1 MRNNSRSLT
10 LRVGQCEDDD
20 ARLGESSYVDV
31 TLVLYERCLSM
42 ALRSASHILIKLCAV
57 SVCAASMSLCDFG
70 LADEAAP
77 ESKPAVEK
85 SSKKPEPRKELFAG
99 TVVLLQDALKKRDIK
114 VADEM
119 KLQAVLETKS
129 GELIPIAAD
138 WRGRAFFQD
147 KKLRNRPVEIV
158 GYRRPGVPY
167 LQALVVYF
175 FNKKGERE
183 EFDYWCDICA
193 IPMYEIK
200 DCECCQGPSR
210 HRYRLAKLPD
220 YLFRKDTAKKPS
232 PKVQA
237 RPTDKPSSAKKLAP

>member
-1 MRNNSRSLT
+1 
-10 LRVGQCEDDD
+10 
-20 ARLGESSYVDV
+20 
-31 TLVLYERCLSM
+31 M
-42 ALRSASHILIKLCAV
+42 ALRSASQIMIRLFVVVVCAV
-57 SVCAASMSLCDFG
+57 ATWLCSFG
-70 LADEAAP
+70 FADEAAP
-77 ESKPAVEK
+77 ESKSVAVKKPVAEK
-85 SSKKPEPRKELFAG
+85 SSKKIELRKELFAG
-99 TVVLLQDALKKRDIK
+99 TVMLLQDALKKRDIK

-147 KKLRNRPVEIV
+147 KKLRDRPVEIV

-200 DCECCQGPSR
+200 ECECCQGPSR
-210 HRYRLAKLPD
+210 HRYRPAKLPD
-220 YLFRKDTAKKPS
+220 YLFRQKAAKKPS

-237 RPTDKPSSAKKLAP
+237 ISTEKPLSPKKLAP

>member
-1 MRNNSRSLT
+1 MPQHPASR
-10 LRVGQCEDDD
+10 V
-20 ARLGESSYVDV
+20 
-31 TLVLYERCLSM
+31 
-42 ALRSASHILIKLCAV
+42 V
-57 SVCAASMSLCDFG
+57 SGVIIVAVCAATTMWCARTF
-70 LADEAAP
+70 ADEAASTP
-77 ESKPAVEK
+77 KLPATT
-85 SSKKPEPRKELFAG
+85 SSKKPEPKKELFAG
-99 TVVLLQDALKKRDIK
+99 KVVLLQDALKKRDIK

-119 KLQAVLETKS
+119 KLQAVLETKT

-147 KKLRNRPVEIV
+147 KKLRDRSVEIV
-158 GYRRPGVPY
+158 GYRRPGIPY

-210 HRYRLAKLPD
+210 HRYRPAKLPD
-220 YLFRKDTAKKPS
+220 YLFRQGAAKNKKPS
-232 PKVQA
+232 SNE
-237 RPTDKPSSAKKLAP
+237 KPSAKKSSNAKKLTP

>member
-1 MRNNSRSLT
+1 MVSRHITQIILVVVLFSGLVALFNSA
-10 LRVGQCEDDD
+10 GAED
-20 ARLGESSYVDV
+20 AG
-31 TLVLYERCLSM
+31 TTQ
-42 ALRSASHILIKLCAV
+42 
-57 SVCAASMSLCDFG
+57 
-70 LADEAAP
+70 
-77 ESKPAVEK
+77 
-85 SSKKPEPRKELFAG
+85 SSKKLDPRKELFSG
-99 TVVLLQDALKKRDIK
+99 KVVLLQDALKNRGIK

-119 KLQAVLETKS
+119 KLQAVLETKT

-147 KKLRNRPVEIV
+147 QKLRDRPVEIV
-158 GYRRPGVPY
+158 GYRRPGIPY

-210 HRYRLAKLPD
+210 HRYRAAKLPD
-220 YLFRKDTAKKPS
+220 YLFRPATTEKP
-232 PKVQA
+232 QA
-237 RPTDKPSSAKKLAP
+237 TDNSSANESSTSKKLTP

>member
-1 MRNNSRSLT
+1 
-10 LRVGQCEDDD
+10 
-20 ARLGESSYVDV
+20 
-31 TLVLYERCLSM
+31 M
-42 ALRSASHILIKLCAV
+42 ALRSASQIIIRLFVVLVCAV
-57 SVCAASMSLCDFG
+57 ATWLCSFG
-70 LADEAAP
+70 FADEV
-77 ESKPAVEK
+77 KPVVVKNPVAVK
-85 SSKKPEPRKELFAG
+85 SSKKLEPRKELFAG
-99 TVVLLQDALKKRDIK
+99 TVMLLQDALKKRDI
-114 VADEM
+114 

-147 KKLRNRPVEIV
+147 RKLRDRPVEIV

-175 FNKKGERE
+175 FNRKGERE

-210 HRYRLAKLPD
+210 HRYRPAKLPD
-220 YLFRKDTAKKPS
+220 YIFRQAAAKKPS
-232 PKVQA
+232 PKVNGTSA
-237 RPTDKPSSAKKLAP
+237 DKQSSAKKQAP

>member
-1 MRNNSRSLT
+1 MT
-10 LRVGQCEDDD
+10 LHHAPQ
-20 ARLGESSYVDV
+20 
-31 TLVLYERCLSM
+31 
-42 ALRSASHILIKLCAV
+42 ILIRLLAV
-57 SVCAASMSLCDFG
+57 SVCAASTWVCTFG
-70 LADEAAP
+70 FADEATS

-85 SSKKPEPRKELFAG
+85 SAKKPEPQKELFAG
-99 TVVLLQDALKKRDIK
+99 TVVLLQDALKKRDVK
-114 VADEM
+114 VSDEM
-119 KLQAVLETKS
+119 KTQAVLETKT

-147 KKLRNRPVEIV
+147 KKLRDRPVEIV
-158 GYRRPGVPY
+158 GYRRPGIPY

-210 HRYRLAKLPD
+210 HRYRVAKLPA
-220 YLFRKDTAKKPS
+220 YLFQQNSAARKSKDSKPAAKDSPS
-232 PKVQA
+232 E
-237 RPTDKPSSAKKLAP
+237 KKLAP

>member
-1 MRNNSRSLT
+1 MI
-10 LRVGQCEDDD
+10 
-20 ARLGESSYVDV
+20 RL
-31 TLVLYERCLSM
+31 L
-42 ALRSASHILIKLCAV
+42 AV
-57 SVCAASMSLCDFG
+57 SVCAASTWVCSFG
-70 LADEAAP
+70 LADETAP
-77 ESKPAVEK
+77 RSKPAVEK
-85 SSKKPEPRKELFAG
+85 SSMKPEPRKELFSG

-119 KLQAVLETKS
+119 KAQAVLDTKT

-147 KKLRNRPVEIV
+147 KKLRDRPVEIV

-210 HRYRLAKLPD
+210 HRYRPAKLPD
-220 YLFRKDTAKKPS
+220 YLFRQGATKNKKSSSNTKASSQDSPS
-232 PKVQA
+232 KG
-237 RPTDKPSSAKKLAP
+237 PS

>member
-1 MRNNSRSLT
+1 
-10 LRVGQCEDDD
+10 
-20 ARLGESSYVDV
+20 
-31 TLVLYERCLSM
+31 M
-42 ALRSASHILIKLCAV
+42 AFRSASQIMTRLLAV
-57 SVCAASMSLCDFG
+57 SVCAASMWLCSFG
-70 LADEAAP
+70 FADEAAS

-85 SSKKPEPRKELFAG
+85 SSKKSEPRKELFAG
-99 TVVLLQDALKKRDIK
+99 KVVLLQDALKKRDIK

-147 KKLRNRPVEIV
+147 KKLRDRPVEIV
-158 GYRRPGVPY
+158 GYRRPGIPY

-210 HRYRLAKLPD
+210 HRYRPAKLPD
-220 YLFRKDTAKKPS
+220 YLFRPGGAAKPT
-232 PKVQA
+232 PKIQA
-237 RPTDKPSSAKKLAP
+237 TSAEKPSSTKKLAP

>member
-1 MRNNSRSLT
+1 MI
-10 LRVGQCEDDD
+10 
-20 ARLGESSYVDV
+20 RLV
-31 TLVLYERCLSM
+31 
-42 ALRSASHILIKLCAV
+42 AL
-57 SVCAASMSLCDFG
+57 SVCAASMWLCSFG
-70 LADEAAP
+70 FADEAAP
-77 ESKPAVEK
+77 ESKPAAEK

-119 KLQAVLETKS
+119 KLQAVLETSS

-147 KKLRNRPVEIV
+147 KKLRDRPVEIV

-167 LQALVVYF
+167 LQSLVVYF
-175 FNKKGERE
+175 FNKKGDRE

-210 HRYRLAKLPD
+210 HRYRPAKLPD
-220 YLFRKDTAKKPS
+220 YLFQQGAAKNKKPS
-232 PKVQA
+232 SSDGP
-237 RPTDKPSSAKKLAP
+237 SAKKSSNAKKLTP

>member
-1 MRNNSRSLT
+1 MT
-10 LRVGQCEDDD
+10 
-20 ARLGESSYVDV
+20 
-31 TLVLYERCLSM
+31 
-42 ALRSASHILIKLCAV
+42 LRSASQIMIRLVAVAVCAV
-57 SVCAASMSLCDFG
+57 STWQCSFG

-147 KKLRNRPVEIV
+147 KKLRDRPVEIV
-158 GYRRPGVPY
+158 GYRRPGIPY
-167 LQALVVYF
+167 LQALVVYY

-210 HRYRLAKLPD
+210 HRYRRAKLPD
-220 YLFRKDTAKKPS
+220 YLFRQDTAMKPS
-232 PKVQA
+232 SKSQA
-237 RPTDKPSSAKKLAP
+237 RSVDKPSSEKKLAP

>member
-1 MRNNSRSLT
+1 
-10 LRVGQCEDDD
+10 
-20 ARLGESSYVDV
+20 
-31 TLVLYERCLSM
+31 M
-42 ALRSASHILIKLCAV
+42 ALRSASQIMIRLFVVVVCAV
-57 SVCAASMSLCDFG
+57 ATWLCSFG
-70 LADEAAP
+70 FADEAAP
-77 ESKPAVEK
+77 ESKPVAER
-85 SSKKPEPRKELFAG
+85 SSKKIELRKELLAG
-99 TVVLLQDALKKRDIK
+99 TVMLLQDALKKRDIK

-147 KKLRNRPVEIV
+147 QKLRDRPVEIV

-210 HRYRLAKLPD
+210 HRYRPAKLPD
-220 YLFRKDTAKKPS
+220 YLFGQGAAKQLS

-237 RPTDKPSSAKKLAP
+237 ISTDKPVSAKKLAP

>member
-1 MRNNSRSLT
+1 MPQHPTR
-10 LRVGQCEDDD
+10 Q
-20 ARLGESSYVDV
+20 
-31 TLVLYERCLSM
+31 VLSGVIVV
-42 ALRSASHILIKLCAV
+42 ALCAATTMR
-57 SVCAASMSLCDFG
+57 CARTF
-70 LADEAAP
+70 ADEAASTP
-77 ESKPAVEK
+77 QSPATTP
-85 SSKKPEPRKELFAG
+85 SKKPEPKKELFTG
-99 TVVLLQDALKKRDIK
+99 KVVLLQDALKKRDIK

-147 KKLRNRPVEIV
+147 KKLRDRAVEIV
-158 GYRRPGVPY
+158 GYRQPGIPY

-175 FNKKGERE
+175 PNEKGERE

-210 HRYRLAKLPD
+210 HRYRPAELPD
-220 YLFRKDTAKKPS
+220 YLFQQESAKNKKPS
-232 PKVQA
+232 STTKT
-237 RPTDKPSSAKKLAP
+237 PTQESPGKGPS

>member
-1 MRNNSRSLT
+1 
-10 LRVGQCEDDD
+10 
-20 ARLGESSYVDV
+20 
-31 TLVLYERCLSM
+31 M
-42 ALRSASHILIKLCAV
+42 AFHSASPIMVRLLAV
-57 SVCAASMSLCDFG
+57 SVCAVSTWVCSFG
-70 LADEAAP
+70 FADEAT
-77 ESKPAVEK
+77 SKTKPAVEK
-85 SSKKPEPRKELFAG
+85 SSKKSEPRKELFAG

-119 KLQAVLETKS
+119 KLQAVLETKT

-147 KKLRNRPVEIV
+147 RKLRDRPVEIV
-158 GYRRPGVPY
+158 GYRRPGIPY
-167 LQALVVYF
+167 LQALVIYF

-210 HRYRLAKLPD
+210 HRYRPAKLPD
-220 YLFRKDTAKKPS
+220 YLFRQGVATKQS
-232 PKVQA
+232 PNA
-237 RPTDKPSSAKKLAP
+237 PATSADKPASAKKLAP